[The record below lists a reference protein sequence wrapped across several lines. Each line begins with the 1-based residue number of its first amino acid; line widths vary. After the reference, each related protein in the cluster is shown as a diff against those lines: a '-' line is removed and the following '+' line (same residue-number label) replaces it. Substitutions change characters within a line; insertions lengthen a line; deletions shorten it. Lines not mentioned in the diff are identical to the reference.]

1 MSAETKRHGSSLAH
15 TRLDPRG
22 RGDSHVLFRVSRQ
35 LDRRFANP
43 GDLSEERA
51 VTAVSMEMFKGL
63 RTERAQLAVG
73 MTNLCQALG

>member
-1 MSAETKRHGSSLAH
+1 MMSTC
-15 TRLDPRG
+15 
-22 RGDSHVLFRVSRQ
+22 RQ

-51 VTAVSMEMFKGL
+51 ITTVSIEMFKGL
-63 RTERAQLAVG
+63 HTDRAQLAVG